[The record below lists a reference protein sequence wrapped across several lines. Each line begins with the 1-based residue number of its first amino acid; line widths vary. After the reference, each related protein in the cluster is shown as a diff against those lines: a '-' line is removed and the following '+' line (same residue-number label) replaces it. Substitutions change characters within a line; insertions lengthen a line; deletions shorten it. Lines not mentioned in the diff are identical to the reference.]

1 MSRFVAGTLVRR
13 IGTVRVGRVVQQRPT
28 DSTFETRLRWLDTE
42 KIEVMPENLL
52 TRRHIELTKEGEGS

>member
-1 MSRFVAGTLVRR
+1 MSRFKAGTVVRR
-13 IGTVRVGRVVQQRPT
+13 LGTVRVGRVVQQAPT